1 MAAAISVT
9 PSGDGPMLS
18 KYDEE
23 TLLQKLVDY
32 RQLTKQTNKEINRL
46 QRKLT
51 LRRLQR
57 KSGRRCFDL
66 ADTARSLGVVL
77 EGGAAG
83 DRKDG
88 DPECNRQSAGGPC
101 ALDRYKTAD
110 DCACTPSA
118 PVGVVESE
126 EEVKAI
132 LSPFTGRLL
141 KPYIRRD
148 LETKPPK
155 LQLFEEICKSNGRP
169 SSKRSSIDFCYIRP
183 QLIAPINHL
192 ARHFFWPG
200 IDVSESLQYPDFT
213 VVAMYRKVIVGFAF
227 LVPHENQLEAY
238 ISFLFTHPE
247 WRRAGIAKFML
258 YHLVQSCLGKDI
270 TLHVS
275 ANNHAA
281 MLYQIFG
288 FKVEER
294 ILNFYDKYLPANST
308 ECKHALFMR
317 LTR

>member
-1 MAAAISVT
+1 MTFACATPYHSRPPKLVGEAMANAEDMAAAIRIT
-9 PSGDGPMLS
+9 PSVDATMLS

-23 TLLQKLVDY
+23 SLLQKLVDC

-46 QRKLT
+46 QRKLI

-66 ADTARSLGVVL
+66 ADQARLLGVAF
-77 EGGAAG
+77 EGGGAR
-83 DRKDG
+83 DRKDEN
-88 DPECNRQSAGGPC
+88 PKCNRQSAGGPC

-155 LQLFEEICKSNGRP
+155 LQLFEELCKSNGR
-169 SSKRSSIDFCYIRP
+169 SSRQSSIDFCYIRP

-200 IDVSESLQYPDFT
+200 ID
-213 VVAMYRKVIVGFAF
+213 
-227 LVPHENQLEAY
+227 
-238 ISFLFTHPE
+238 
-247 WRRAGIAKFML
+247 
-258 YHLVQSCLGKDI
+258 GK
-270 TLHVS
+270 
-275 ANNHAA
+275 
-281 MLYQIFG
+281 
-288 FKVEER
+288 
-294 ILNFYDKYLPANST
+294 NFHFPLLDLI
-308 ECKHALFMR
+308 
-317 LTR
+317 